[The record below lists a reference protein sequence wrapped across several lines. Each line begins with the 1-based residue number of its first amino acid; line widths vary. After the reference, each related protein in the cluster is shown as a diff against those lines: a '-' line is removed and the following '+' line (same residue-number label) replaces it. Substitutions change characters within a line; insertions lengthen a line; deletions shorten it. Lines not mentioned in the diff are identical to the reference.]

1 MRETVHR
8 PVRWVSEPDRSPD
21 AVAMTHRMRCDA
33 CGAVSPRSVDFG
45 RAQDWQ
51 LRHAGRHPSHLT
63 YTETLTRPWRARPQD
78 NR

>member
-1 MRETVHR
+1 
-8 PVRWVSEPDRSPD
+8 
-21 AVAMTHRMRCDA
+21 MTHRMRCDA